1 MGRAEAVG
9 TSRAA
14 RAIAAFALT
23 LALAGLAGGEALLDA
38 AHPGACA
45 SRESGGSRCLGCGGT
60 RAFGRIAAGDLAGAV
75 ALSPLGA
82 WAGLALW
89 LLAAGS
95 AAAAAAG
102 RLGPLAA
109 TLFGLLLSFPLAFV
123 WNAMIWWTSLPAG
136 LAPP

>member
-1 MGRAEAVG
+1 MGRAETLG
-9 TSRAA
+9 GSRAA
-14 RAIAAFALT
+14 RAIAVFAVT

-38 AHPGACA
+38 AHPGTCA
-45 SRESGGSRCLGCGGT
+45 SRESGDRPCLGCGGT
-60 RAFGRIAAGDLAGAV
+60 RAFGRVAAGDVAGAV

-89 LLAAGS
+89 LLAAG
-95 AAAAAAG
+95 AAAATAVG

-123 WNAMIWWTSLPAG
+123 WNAVIWWTWLPAG
-136 LAPP
+136 LAP